1 MNRPVDKRPA
11 PRSPF
16 IAPTWIALARLVG
29 LVSALVGDGGFDV
42 VSWLVFSA
50 LIALFV
56 RAWIK
61 RDRR

>member
-1 MNRPVDKRPA
+1 MK
-11 PRSPF
+11 SPF
-16 IAPTWIALARLVG
+16 IAPAWITLASLIG
-29 LVSALVGDGGFDV
+29 LVSALLGDGLFDL
-42 VSWLVFSA
+42 VSWVIFSG